1 MESLLQ
7 NRKLLIDFDS
17 TFIQLETID
26 EIAKISLYNDT
37 NKKNKLKEINE
48 ITNKAMSGKISFSE
62 ALNERLKILKIS
74 VENIH
79 SAIKIISNK
88 ISISFLRNKDFIKLN
103 SNDIWIVSGGF
114 KDIINPIV
122 KEFGINPDRVIA
134 NSFLIEKGKIIGI
147 DQKNPLSQDRG
158 KIKAIKKLNFF
169 SDTIMI
175 GDGYTDYE
183 VYIENACNHF
193 IYFSENILRAEVAS
207 KSKYIANSFEEVL
220 DIVSNLD

>member
-26 EIAKISLYNDT
+26 EIAKISLFNDV
-37 NKKNKLKEINE
+37 NKKNKLKKIND

-74 VENIH
+74 VETIH

-103 SNDIWIVSGGF
+103 SNDI
-114 KDIINPIV
+114 
-122 KEFGINPDRVIA
+122 
-134 NSFLIEKGKIIGI
+134 
-147 DQKNPLSQDRG
+147 
-158 KIKAIKKLNFF
+158 
-169 SDTIMI
+169 
-175 GDGYTDYE
+175 
-183 VYIENACNHF
+183 
-193 IYFSENILRAEVAS
+193 
-207 KSKYIANSFEEVL
+207 
-220 DIVSNLD
+220 